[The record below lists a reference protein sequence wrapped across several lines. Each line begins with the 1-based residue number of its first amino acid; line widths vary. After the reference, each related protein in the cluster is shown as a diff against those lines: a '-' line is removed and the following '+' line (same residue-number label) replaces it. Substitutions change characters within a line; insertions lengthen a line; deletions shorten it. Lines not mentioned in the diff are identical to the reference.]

1 LIRIKKLGKFIAL
14 SNHSLIGEYSTRGGI
29 EDTLKAIKIRNKIV
43 HEGLNPQ
50 GAESKNILMGLFR
63 TISSLLLGPEFK
75 FPELN

>member
-1 LIRIKKLGKFIAL
+1 LTRIKKLGKFIAL
-14 SNHSLIGEYSTRGGI
+14 SNHSLIGEYSTRGYRGYF
-29 EDTLKAIKIRNKIV
+29 K
-43 HEGLNPQ
+43 GLNPQ

>member
-1 LIRIKKLGKFIAL
+1 LGNIPL
-14 SNHSLIGEYSTRGGI
+14 GDI
-29 EDTLKAIKIRNKIV
+29 EDTLKAIEIRNKIV